1 MEKQYQLSPRGRAGW
16 SIVLVSLPLIA
27 LGTVFG
33 LTDDTLVAGENSR
46 LAQRYTAITADP
58 EESAARAE
66 TAAFDSRFGRPG
78 GAGTLVLYDA
88 TGSSADTAELYG
100 IAAGNLATHFGEA
113 EVAAVGDYTADTM
126 DEFDAVVYLGT
137 DAAAELPREFL
148 DDVGGSTVPV
158 LWAGR
163 NVDDLAD
170 TPAAAE
176 EFRARYGWDPLR
188 PQPVGSDLVTAVV
201 YDDSH
206 VRRYTESQERLPAPR
221 VTDTTAVQVLAR
233 AVCGDPA
240 APVSCD
246 AADPGGAA
254 ELPWIV
260 RSGNLTHIPEIPLN
274 DIDKND
280 LYLVFADLYY
290 DLLAPGTEPVRQAAV
305 RLEDVGPEA
314 DPRALRAAADYLH
327 AAGVP
332 FQVAVMPAHVARTP
346 DDDGWYGQSLLDK
359 PKVVE
364 ALKYMQ
370 DRGGTLV
377 QHGTTHQYGA
387 MDNPYSGRT
396 GEDYEF
402 YRYGCT
408 DTELPPYDF
417 GECRNDSYITKI
429 GPVAE
434 DGVEQHAA
442 RIEHGRQIMIDA
454 GLGAPAAFTTPHY
467 AGSVNAYAAIAEVYD
482 ARYEQSDYY
491 AGILSDRDISP
502 ESSYGQRFPYTV
514 HDVYGST
521 VYPETLGNIT
531 ETEQNNHAIRD
542 PQYIVDRAEAHLV
555 VRESTASFF
564 FHPYLDLDL
573 LKETVAG
580 VQELGYTFV
589 PVDRLR

>member
-16 SIVLVSLPLIA
+16 ATVLVSLPLIA
-27 LGTVFG
+27 LGAVFG
-33 LTDDTLVAGENSR
+33 LTDDTLVDGENSR
-46 LAQRYTAITADP
+46 LAQRYTAVSDG
-58 EESAARAE
+58 SAA
-66 TAAFDSRFGRPG
+66 TAATAGFDSRFGRPG
-78 GAGTLVLYDA
+78 GSSTLVLHD
-88 TGSSADTAELYG
+88 TGGSSADTAELYG

-113 EVAAVGDYTADTM
+113 EVAAVGDYSAGGM
-126 DEFDAVVYLGT
+126 DGFDAVVYLGT
-137 DAAAELPREFL
+137 DPAAELPREFL
-148 DDVGGSTVPV
+148 DDVRGSTVPV

-163 NVDDLAD
+163 NIEDLAGGA
-170 TPAAAE
+170 PGAAE
-176 EFRARYGWDPLR
+176 DFRARYGWDPLR
-188 PQPVGSDLVTAVV
+188 PQPVGSDLVTTVA
-201 YDDSH
+201 YGESH
-206 VRRYTESQERLPAPR
+206 VRRYTQSREQLPAPR
-221 VTDTTAVQVLAR
+221 VSDTAAVQVLAR

-240 APVSCD
+240 APVPCD
-246 AADPGGAA
+246 ATDPGGAT

-260 RSGNLTHIPEIPLN
+260 RSGTLTHIPEVPLN

-290 DLLAPGTEPVRQAAV
+290 DLLAPGTEPLRQAAV

-314 DPRALRAAADYLH
+314 DPRDLRAAADYLH
-327 AAGVP
+327 AANVP
-332 FQVAVMPAHVARTP
+332 FQVAVVPAHVARTP
-346 DDDGWYGQSLLDK
+346 DDDGWYGQSLLDT
-359 PKVVE
+359 PRVVE

-370 DRGGTLV
+370 ARGGTLV

-387 MDNPYSGRT
+387 TDNPYSGRS

-408 DTELPPYDF
+408 DTEHPPHDF

-434 DGVEQHAA
+434 DGVEQHVA

-491 AGILSDRDISP
+491 AGILSDREISP
-502 ESSYGQRFPYTV
+502 ESSYGQRFPFTV

-531 ETEQNNHAIRD
+531 ETEQNNHAVRD
-542 PQYIVDRAEAHLV
+542 PRYLVDRAEAHLV

-573 LKETVAG
+573 LEETVEGIRA
-580 VQELGYTFV
+580 LGYTFV
-589 PVDRLR
+589 PADRLR